1 MKERNQQ
8 DDDDTAFELP
18 KSKSQVKRELLALQK
33 LGVDLI
39 EYKGKDFHQFPLS
52 DRLREAI
59 LHARALTSRGALK
72 RQRQFIGGLMI
83 HEDVDAIE
91 QYINPQKREA
101 QKNVD
106 DFHEVEMWRDRLLA
120 EKEVALDEL
129 LVQHLTVDRQR
140 VMQWVRNATKEKQA
154 QKPPK
159 SARLLFQY
167 LSSILTP
174 SLKK

>member
-1 MKERNQQ
+1 MKERDQRE
-8 DDDDTAFELP
+8 DDAVFELP

-39 EYKGKDFHQFPLS
+39 EYKGKDFSQFPIS
-52 DRLREAI
+52 DRLREAV
-59 LHARALTSRGALK
+59 LHARTLSRGALK

-91 QYINPQKREA
+91 QYINPQKREE
-101 QKNVD
+101 KKKVD
-106 DFHEVEMWRDRLLA
+106 DFHAVEEWRDRLLA
-120 EKEVALDEL
+120 EKDVALDEL
-129 LVQHLTVDRQR
+129 LLQYPTIDRQR
-140 VMQWVRNATKEKQA
+140 LMQWVRNAAKEKQA

-167 LSSILTP
+167 LSSIIYP
-174 SLKK
+174 K

>member
-59 LHARALTSRGALK
+59 LHARALK
-72 RQRQFIGGLMI
+72 
-83 HEDVDAIE
+83 
-91 QYINPQKREA
+91 
-101 QKNVD
+101 
-106 DFHEVEMWRDRLLA
+106 
-120 EKEVALDEL
+120 
-129 LVQHLTVDRQR
+129 
-140 VMQWVRNATKEKQA
+140 
-154 QKPPK
+154 
-159 SARLLFQY
+159 
-167 LSSILTP
+167 
-174 SLKK
+174 